1 MPFIQCDTFMKS
13 CKIVLVGAGRVATQL
28 GKALVAAGYPVLQ
41 VYSRTQVAA
50 TTLADSLAEHTGFPV
65 EGTISLAEIRKDAD
79 LYIVALKDSALPE
92 LLPVL
97 VQGRSQGLFVHTA
110 GSVPMDIWKGLTPR
124 YGVFYPMQTFSKERS
139 VDFATVPF
147 FLEADS
153 AVDLQCLRTIAE
165 HLGSKVYE
173 VSSEQRKYLHIAAV
187 FACNFA
193 NHMYALSAE
202 LLAKQGLPFETM
214 LALVDETARKVHE
227 LPPVEAQTG
236 PAVRYDQNVIQRHL
250 EMLSDEP
257 VMQELYE
264 KVSQSIHWLDGRKH
278 EEKFD

>member
-1 MPFIQCDTFMKS
+1 MES
-13 CKIVLVGAGRVATQL
+13 YKIVLVGAGRVATQL
-28 GKALVAAGYPVLQ
+28 GKALVTAGYPVLQ
-41 VYSRTQVAA
+41 VYSRTEASA
-50 TTLADSLAEHTGFPV
+50 MALANSLAEHSNFPV
-65 EGTISLAEIRKDAD
+65 EGTTSLVDIRKDAD
-79 LYIVALKDSALPE
+79 LYIVALKDSALQE
-92 LLPVL
+92 LVPAL

-110 GSVPMDIWKGLTPR
+110 GSIPMDIWKGLTPR
-124 YGVFYPMQTFSKERS
+124 YGVFYPMQTFSKWRS
-139 VDFATVPF
+139 IDFETVPF

-153 AVDLQCLRTIAE
+153 AADLQCLRTVAE

-227 LPPVEAQTG
+227 LSPVEAQTG

-257 VMQELYE
+257 LMQELYE
-264 KVSQSIHWLDGRKH
+264 KVSQSIHCLGGRKH
-278 EEKFD
+278 EEMPD